1 MKTKLITALASII
14 AIFGITVASLVA
26 PVTPAAHAI
35 DSICDP
41 NSGVAPEVK
50 QAAGCKDAN
59 LTDRA
64 LPDVIQAII
73 NGIIL
78 VLGIVA
84 VVFIVIGGVG
94 YMTSNGD
101 ASKLQK
107 SKNTILYACIGLVIC
122 VLSFAITNFTINLV
136 NNSSNSTSSSES
148 ASDDSSTPC
157 VTVDASGNV
166 VPC

>member
-1 MKTKLITALASII
+1 MKTKLIAVLASII
-14 AIFGITVASLVA
+14 AIFGITVTSLVA
-26 PVTPAAHAI
+26 PITPTAYAI
-35 DSICDP
+35 NTICD
-41 NSGVAPEVK
+41 STDVAPEVK

-59 LTDRA
+59 PTDRA
-64 LPDVIQAII
+64 LPDVVQAII

-78 VLGIVA
+78 ILGIVA
-84 VVFIVIGGVG
+84 VVFVVIGGVG

-136 NNSSNSTSSSES
+136 NDSSNSTSSSES

-157 VTVDASGNV
+157 VTVDASGKV